1 MSHIAPGYANTLEIR
16 ERKIAAQKPPFYPF
30 FFYSLLYMH
39 NTNLNFCHFS
49 WNPRICFLCR
59 RVLIGRTFWAYEGL
73 RGNKFISNILYK
85 NVSITKN
92 LHIFFFRSPI
102 TFTKFSLTVKIP
114 ILNYVE
120 MVLRMRTFI
129 FLTKTFA
136 SVNDSKVWKPSCLL
150 DIFWKIYYF
159 ISP

>member
-1 MSHIAPGYANTLEIR
+1 
-16 ERKIAAQKPPFYPF
+16 
-30 FFYSLLYMH
+30 MH
-39 NTNLNFCHFS
+39 NTKLNFCHFS

-120 MVLRMRTFI
+120 MVLRMRRFI

-136 SVNDSKVWKPSCLL
+136 SVNDSKVWKPSWFTWHILKNILFHISISTPPPPPLL
-150 DIFWKIYYF
+150 P
-159 ISP
+159 SPAPKSLEILWLRILNLS